1 MSLQL
6 RTFAPGMVAANSYII
21 KDLESG
27 EAAVI
32 DAGAFNSR
40 FESLLKSMGIEK
52 LKYILLT
59 HGHFD
64 HIMGVQRLKKSF
76 GGKIVV
82 HQMDSECLFDSK
94 KSLASGWG
102 FMCPAFYADVTVK
115 EGDVLTLGKE
125 KIEVIH
131 TPGHTVGSVC
141 YKTENILFSGDTLFH
156 MTCGRTDFPGS
167 SAEEMMNSLKKLSLI
182 EGEYRVC
189 PGHNSESTLSFEKSN
204 NPYMKGL

>member
-6 RTFAPGMVAANSYII
+6 KLFTPGMVAANSYII

-27 EAAVI
+27 EATVI
-32 DAGAFNSR
+32 DAGMYNNR
-40 FESLLKSMGIEK
+40 FESMLKSMGIEK

-64 HIMGVQRLKKSF
+64 HIMGVGRLKKHF
-76 GGKIVV
+76 GGEVV
-82 HQMDSECLFDSK
+82 IHENDADCLSDSK
-94 KSLASGWG
+94 KSLAAGWG
-102 FMCPAFYADVTVK
+102 FMCPPFSHDLIVK
-115 EGDVLTLGKE
+115 DGDVLHLGNE

-141 YKTENILFSGDTLFH
+141 YKTDKILFSGDTLFH
-156 MTCGRTDFPGS
+156 LTCGRTDFPGGS
-167 SAEEMMNSLKKLSLI
+167 MEQMIDSMKKLSEL

-189 PGHNSESTLSFEKSN
+189 PGHDRESTLSFEKSN
-204 NPYMKGL
+204 NPYMKGI